1 MISAS
6 ITSPEATKTP
16 LTFHVLLLQLGVS
29 SPKSIPLLSFL
40 QHFGTFSQRR
50 DLSLHRYSYFHRLH
64 ASLCIFV
71 RASALSLEGNAAPP
85 ATHEFQFAIQP
96 PGRFFARDEFRI
108 KCEAVLS
115 LSIKEK
121 AGDFLSFNSG
131 ETGKKPLSVGYK
143 RVVTA
148 MRYTK
153 SENSLSTL
161 EPISRTAQTKLKAS
175 WRVDKHTEISALTT
189 FYL

>member
-1 MISAS
+1 MISAG

-85 ATHEFQFAIQP
+85 VTHEFQFAIQP

-131 ETGKKPLSVGYK
+131 ETGKK
-143 RVVTA
+143 
-148 MRYTK
+148 
-153 SENSLSTL
+153 
-161 EPISRTAQTKLKAS
+161 
-175 WRVDKHTEISALTT
+175 TT
-189 FYL
+189 